1 MQVRSTPGLFDP
13 FYGRG
18 CDSVCS
24 VSNSC
29 LLGILDT
36 ERVCVL
42 AHAISCEKLIFL
54 FDKLVLLYRFIK
66 HNQSKFIVYSW
77 PSVYSWIWCIT
88 MANWTNLFMDR
99 DVVHFV
105 EQQIPFLGN
114 GRGRLRGPIHVKSCE
129 QKYVPFYVFFQVLVY
144 KNE

>member
-1 MQVRSTPGLFDP
+1 
-13 FYGRG
+13 
-18 CDSVCS
+18 
-24 VSNSC
+24 
-29 LLGILDT
+29 
-36 ERVCVL
+36 
-42 AHAISCEKLIFL
+42 
-54 FDKLVLLYRFIK
+54 
-66 HNQSKFIVYSW
+66 
-77 PSVYSWIWCIT
+77 

-105 EQQIPFLGN
+105 EQQILFLGN